1 MSNEDF
7 TTQRAHGGN
16 CRGAGFLV
24 HRRPVIFAAGMNLKA
39 AFETGEA
46 AAVAV
51 VFEALP
57 RIEAA
62 QINIAEDHA
71 AEVGQV
77 RDAALAGRD
86 RGIEG
91 DGADD
96 PDEVFHLDRKEK
108 IKIDYAVGI
117 DQTVSE

>member
-1 MSNEDF
+1 MSN
-7 TTQRAHGGN
+7 RRLYAAK
-16 CRGAGFLV
+16 GARRELRRRGFLV
-24 HRRPVIFAAGMNLKA
+24 YRRPVVFATGMNLEA

-46 AAVAV
+46 AAVAI

-108 IKIDYAVGI
+108 IKIDDAVGI
-117 DQTVSE
+117 DQTVS